1 MTKNAQKIWNIES
14 NDKEYLENKKDE
26 NDCLE
31 IWKKERNDKEY
42 LEYMKDRK

>member
-1 MTKNAQKIWNIES
+1 MPKIYEIRIES
-14 NDKEYLENKKDE
+14 NNKEYLENMKDE
-26 NDCLE
+26 KDCLE